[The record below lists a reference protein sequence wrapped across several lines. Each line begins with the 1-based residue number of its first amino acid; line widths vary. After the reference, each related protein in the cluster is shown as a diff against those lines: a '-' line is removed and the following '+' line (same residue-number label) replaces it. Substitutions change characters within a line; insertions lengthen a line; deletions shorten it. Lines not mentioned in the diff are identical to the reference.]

1 MNYLINKEIPKINK
15 GYYRA
20 SMPINNIC
28 INYQHATVHY
38 YQKIN
43 NEQYVISGQLLYLPE
58 ATSSGRLVSN
68 EEFEK
73 NYVVVQPLTKIK
85 PSVIVSLIEEED
97 DSITEE
103 E

>member
-15 GYYRA
+15 SYYRT
-20 SMPINNIC
+20 SMPLNNLC

-43 NEQYVISGQLLYLPE
+43 EEQYVVSGQLLYLPE

-73 NYVVVQPLTKIK
+73 QYVVVQPSTKIK
-85 PSVIVSLIEEED
+85 PSVIVSLIEEDE
-97 DSITEE
+97 SIMEE